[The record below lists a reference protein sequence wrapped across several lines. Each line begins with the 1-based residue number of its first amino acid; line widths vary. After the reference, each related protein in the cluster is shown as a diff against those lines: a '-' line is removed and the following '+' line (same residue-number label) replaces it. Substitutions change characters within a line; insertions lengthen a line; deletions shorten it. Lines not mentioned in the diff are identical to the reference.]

1 MMLADK
7 KPVPSGVTKLAVF
20 RLHRAPRA
28 TESQGVTATLKYEKV
43 ADMTVARM
51 SHQFFPSGNDFV
63 VVGGRTTG
71 FQLTRTA
78 ELY

>member
-1 MMLADK
+1 MTVFLSPAMMLADK
-7 KPVPSGVTKLAVF
+7 KPVPSGVTKLAVS

-51 SHQFFPSGNDFV
+51 SHQISP
-63 VVGGRTTG
+63 
-71 FQLTRTA
+71 LATA
-78 ELY
+78 LWWWVAVPRASS